1 MGYREGLRLNGT
13 LRPMA
18 NNTDSP
24 PRPADFALN
33 EEGDR
38 IRVALRYEKGWDP
51 RSDSAQELAPD
62 LT

>member
-1 MGYREGLRLNGT
+1 MNGT
-13 LRPMA
+13 LRPTA

-38 IRVALRYEKGWDP
+38 IRVALWYEKGQDP